1 MDKKEGIKMFREKAG
16 SRLERR
22 CFQPAGGVRNEKRRG
37 TGGVKRRGEWEERVA
52 KETGEMK
59 EREERGVER
68 GGA

>member
-1 MDKKEGIKMFREKAG
+1 
-16 SRLERR
+16 
-22 CFQPAGGVRNEKRRG
+22 VRNGKRRG

>member
-1 MDKKEGIKMFREKAG
+1 
-16 SRLERR
+16 
-22 CFQPAGGVRNEKRRG
+22 VRNERGRG
-37 TGGVKRRGEWEERVA
+37 TGVKRRGEWEERVA